1 MRMRAQAA
9 GFTLV
14 EVVLAMTLLGIM
26 MLLLY
31 SGLTFAMRSW
41 DAAETAGTRATDQRI
56 GANFLRRELG
66 ETFPMRWKEPTM
78 LQFAF
83 EGKARTLRF
92 VSARPAGVQLGGLS
106 LVGLAVEDDG
116 KRGRNLVMRRAMPD
130 DEAKNFGPLDATEE
144 KPTLLFSGVRDVA
157 FAYYGAQNDF
167 SEPEWKDEWPW
178 PGRMPLMVRMR
189 MTMADGTPLPEML
202 VKLMVGEEAG
212 CLENSFQRGCRPRR
226 GGP

>member
-1 MRMRAQAA
+1 MRMRARAA

-56 GANFLRRELG
+56 GATFLRRELG
-66 ETFPMRWKEPTM
+66 EAFPMRWKEPTM

-92 VSARPAGVQLGGLS
+92 VSARPAGIQLGGLS
-106 LVGLAVEDDG
+106 LVGLAVEEDG
-116 KRGRNLVMRRAMPD
+116 DRRRNLVMRRAMPD
-130 DEAKNFGPLDATEE
+130 DEAKGFGPLDATDE
-144 KPTLLFSGVRDVA
+144 KPTLLFTGVRDVA
-157 FAYYGAQNDF
+157 FAYFGAQNDF

-178 PGRMPLMVRMR
+178 PGRMPLMVRVR
-189 MTMADGTPLPEML
+189 VTLADGTPLPEML

-226 GGP
+226 GGA